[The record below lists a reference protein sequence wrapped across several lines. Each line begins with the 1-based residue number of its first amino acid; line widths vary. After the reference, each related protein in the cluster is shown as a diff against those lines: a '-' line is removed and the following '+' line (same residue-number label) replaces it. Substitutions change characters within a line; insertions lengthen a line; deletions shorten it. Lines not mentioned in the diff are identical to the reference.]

1 MIDIIIIINALYFFL
16 PAYVAN
22 TAACVFGKGRP
33 VDFKKNFYD
42 KRRII
47 GDGVTI
53 RGIAS
58 GVLCGTI
65 VGALQQELLLGF
77 LLSLGAMVGDMAGS
91 FIKRR
96 AGLERGAHAPILDQ
110 LNFVVGGLVLASL
123 ILPVGEFPLNFETVL
138 ILFVLT
144 PVGHLIVNKTGYR
157 LKMKDVPW

>member
-1 MIDIIIIINALYFFL
+1 MIEIILNALYFFL

-22 TAACVFGKGRP
+22 TSACIFGKGRP
-33 VDFKKNFYD
+33 IDFKKKFYD
-42 KRRII
+42 KRRIL

-53 RGIAS
+53 RGTAS

-65 VGALQQELLLGF
+65 VGALQQEPVLGF
-77 LLSLGAMVGDMAGS
+77 LLSLGAMVGDMSGS

-96 AGLERGAHAPILDQ
+96 MGFERGAHAPILDQ
-110 LNFVVGGLVLASL
+110 LNFVVGGLVFASL
-123 ILPVGEFPLNFETVL
+123 ILPIGVFPLNLETVI

-144 PVGHLIVNKTGYR
+144 PFGHLMVNKTGYQ